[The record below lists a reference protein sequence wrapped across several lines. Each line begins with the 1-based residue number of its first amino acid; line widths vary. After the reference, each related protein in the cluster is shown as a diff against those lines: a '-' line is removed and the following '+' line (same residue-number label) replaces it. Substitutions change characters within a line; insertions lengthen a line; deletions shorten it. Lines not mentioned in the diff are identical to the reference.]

1 VPPTQQ
7 MQVQVIDRLPAVR
20 AGVHHY
26 AVAGL
31 ESLRPRQLRRD
42 RHQVPKHRRVRF
54 GRVRHR
60 GHMLLGDNQQV
71 LGRLRMNIDEGER
84 VLILVQT
91 LRRNRSGDDTTEET
105 IGSHGVILT
114 PPRADPA
121 RAIVRR
127 RLRYIKQAM
136 PLDPNHLRILVIVLF
151 FAALFAG
158 KIAKGKARQTPEGLS
173 FPMKPVF
180 TAMRF
185 LALPLY
191 YAFFFYWYW
200 EAHHV
205 VSWPMTIL
213 FILVMVLMATQSP
226 GTIVLTPTAI
236 VQHYWLLKDKVI
248 PYSGIMALQKT
259 SAGRSITILGDN
271 RVRIT
276 HTSNHSD
283 PAGFEQA
290 IEQRTG
296 KKVLL

>member
-1 VPPTQQ
+1 
-7 MQVQVIDRLPAVR
+7 
-20 AGVHHY
+20 
-26 AVAGL
+26 
-31 ESLRPRQLRRD
+31 
-42 RHQVPKHRRVRF
+42 
-54 GRVRHR
+54 
-60 GHMLLGDNQQV
+60 
-71 LGRLRMNIDEGER
+71 
-84 VLILVQT
+84 
-91 LRRNRSGDDTTEET
+91 
-105 IGSHGVILT
+105 VILT
-114 PPRADPA
+114 PPRVDPTDSVD
-121 RAIVRR
+121 RTETIPRR

-136 PLDPNHLRILVIVLF
+136 PLDPNLLRTLVIVLF

-158 KIAKGKARQTPEGLS
+158 KIAKGKARQTPEGLT

-200 EAHHV
+200 QAHHV

-213 FILVMVLMATQSP
+213 FVLVMALMATQSP

-248 PYSGIMALQKT
+248 PYADIMALQKT
-259 SAGRSITILGDN
+259 SAGRSIAILGDN
-271 RVRIT
+271 RVRII

-283 PAGFEQA
+283 QAGFEQA